1 MQIHPRGQMSLPFIA
16 PTSCD
21 LRASFEFFPPKTEE
35 MEKTLWASLEV
46 LAPLG
51 PSFVSVTYGAG
62 GSTRARTH
70 DIVTRIQQKTGLTA
84 AAHLTCVGAAR
95 EDIDE
100 IARAY
105 WQAGIRHIVALRG
118 DIPGGAQ
125 KYAPHPEGYAY
136 AADLVAGLRRIA
148 DFDISVAGY
157 PETHPEAASAAADL
171 ENLKRKVDA
180 GATRIISQFF
190 MEPEDFLRYRD
201 RVAAMGVTVPVLPG
215 ILPITNVDRTL
226 SFAAQCG
233 AKIPAWMPTLFEGLD
248 DQPKTRQ
255 LVAAT
260 VAAEQCRVLYEN
272 GVKDFHFY
280 TLNRAELALAICH
293 MLGLRAVPAAQQG
306 LRATGHPS

>member
-1 MQIHPRGQMSLPFIA
+1 MQPLSRGQMSLPFIA

-21 LRASFEFFPPKTEE
+21 LRVSFEFFPPKTEE
-35 MEKTLWASLEV
+35 MEKTLWASLDV

-51 PSFVSVTYGAG
+51 PRFVSVTYGAG
-62 GSTRARTH
+62 GTTRARTH

-84 AAHLTCVGAAR
+84 AAHLTCVGATR
-95 EDIDE
+95 DEIDT

-105 WQAGIRHIVALRG
+105 RDAGIKHIVALRG
-118 DIPGGAQ
+118 DMPGADK
-125 KYAPHPEGYAY
+125 KYTPHPDGYAY
-136 AADLVAGLRRIA
+136 AADLVAGLSRIA

-157 PETHPEAASAAADL
+157 PETHPEAISAEGDL
-171 ENLKRKVDA
+171 DNLKRKVDA
-180 GATRIISQFF
+180 GAKRVITQFF

-201 RVAAMGVTVPVLPG
+201 RVAAMGVNVPIVPG

-226 SFAAQCG
+226 SFAAICG
-233 AKIPAWMPTLFEGLD
+233 AKIPDWMPTLFEGLD

-280 TLNRAELALAICH
+280 TLNRAELTLAICH
-293 MLGLRAVPAAQQG
+293 MLGLRAAQKPEAVRAAG
-306 LRATGHPS
+306 